1 MNMKMNYSSRAARY
15 SCTPIGFNSRSL
27 APDRLAAEGHPRP
40 DIHLLG
46 KALLS
51 MDEEAGGAQAPD
63 QDTSYQTDFT
73 MDDARYLALPP

>member
-1 MNMKMNYSSRAARY
+1 MHRY

-27 APDRLAAEGHPRP
+27 APDRLAAEAPRP